1 MCKYDVIHKNRKYVT
16 YQHAARGQPSQGL
29 HKNLVKIGRVFPEIS
44 SRTYEQTDRQ
54 RDRQAHHIL
63 RPSTRSL
70 QRASNKLMLILPVVV
85 LSVADVASGV
95 VEDVTGSEVCTVVVT
110 GVVLSVADVVPGVVE
125 DVTGSEVCTVV
136 VTGVVLSVADVV
148 PGVVEDVTGTE
159 VCTVVVTDVERNPA
173 GKPLIVCNHDNKRTK
188 YITYHNADRGGPSH
202 GLHKNFI
209 DNFIR
214 KIIAAKLILYEDWTC
229 SSARMLPDK

>member
-125 DVTGSEVCTVV
+125 DVTG
-136 VTGVVLSVADVV
+136 
-148 PGVVEDVTGTE
+148 TE

-173 GKPLIVCNHDNKRTK
+173 RKPLIVCNHGNKRTK

>member
-1 MCKYDVIHKNRKYVT
+1 
-16 YQHAARGQPSQGL
+16 
-29 HKNLVKIGRVFPEIS
+29 
-44 SRTYEQTDRQ
+44 
-54 RDRQAHHIL
+54 
-63 RPSTRSL
+63 
-70 QRASNKLMLILPVVV
+70 
-85 LSVADVASGV
+85 
-95 VEDVTGSEVCTVVVT
+95 VVT

-148 PGVVEDVTGTE
+148 PGVVEDVTGSE

-173 GKPLIVCNHDNKRTK
+173 QKPLIVCNHGNKRTK